1 MIGDFDESSKENS
14 AGDDD
19 EGEGGPF
26 ENCDHYDQD
35 VVGDNDF
42 DCGDQPYLFIGIG
55 CITILKHPMV
65 QINFLYMYAFA
76 STSKGFKIKLFTFV
90 LNAFSNVS
98 SNGLLARLHNYTD
111 CIFAFVC
118 FSPLCVFKCFLKLPA

>member
-1 MIGDFDESSKENS
+1 MRVAKKTRQVMM
-14 AGDDD
+14 A
-19 EGEGGPF
+19 GEGGPF
-26 ENCDHYDQD
+26 ENCDHYDPD

-90 LNAFSNVS
+90 TNAFSNVS
-98 SNGLLARLHNYTD
+98 SNGVLERLHNYTD
-111 CIFAFVC
+111 CFFCIDLFFSIVC
-118 FSPLCVFKCFLKLPA
+118 FQMFPQIACLRG

>member
-1 MIGDFDESSKENS
+1 MM
-14 AGDDD
+14 A
-19 EGEGGPF
+19 GEGGPF
-26 ENCDHYDQD
+26 ENCDHYDPD

-76 STSKGFKIKLFTFV
+76 STSKGFKIK
-90 LNAFSNVS
+90 
-98 SNGLLARLHNYTD
+98 TD
-111 CIFAFVC
+111 CMCVHFC
-118 FSPLCVFKCFLKLPA
+118 PKCVFKCFIKWFAREVA